1 MLTCIVKTTLNFS
14 GDQNGQRQ
22 ETWHFAPSL
31 GVPVKWS
38 EQTSASESGA
48 TFTQNATWTLTSAP

>member
-1 MLTCIVKTTLNFS
+1 MKTTLNFS